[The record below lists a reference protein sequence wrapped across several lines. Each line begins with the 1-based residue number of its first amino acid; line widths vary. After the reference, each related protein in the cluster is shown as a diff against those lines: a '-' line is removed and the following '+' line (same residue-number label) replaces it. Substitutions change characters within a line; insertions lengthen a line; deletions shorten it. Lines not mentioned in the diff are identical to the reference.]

1 MSTDFVSTGPLV
13 AQDVHVSLDGRSVLH
28 GVDLRVGPG
37 ELVVLLGANGSG
49 KSTLVRAAVGLVPM
63 TSGRIELFGTVL
75 DQFKDRSRLG
85 YVPQRMHASGGVPAT
100 VHEVVLSG
108 RLAQRRLFARRS
120 AADLAAVETALDRVD
135 LADRALSSVNALSGG
150 QQQRVLI
157 ARALAGGADLLVMDE
172 PTAGVD
178 HSHQETLSDLM
189 GTLLTEGTSVLL
201 VAHELGAMRPLIH
214 RAVVLDQ
221 GRVVHDGP
229 VEEIDHPGGNHE
241 SHTHLHTGA
250 PVRESIQGEGVWP

>member
-1 MSTDFVSTGPLV
+1 MTASTSHDPLGATGVS
-13 AQDVHVSLDGRSVLH
+13 VSPDGRPVLH
-28 GVDLRVGPG
+28 GIDLRVGPG

-49 KSTLVRAAVGLVPM
+49 KSTLVRAAVGLVP
-63 TSGRIELFGTVL
+63 TTAGHIELFGTPL
-75 DQFKDRSRLG
+75 ERFKDRARLG

-100 VHEVVLSG
+100 IHEVVLSG
-108 RLAQRRLFARRS
+108 RLSRRRLFARRS
-120 AADLAAVETALDRVD
+120 AADLEAVETAIDRVG
-135 LADRALSSVNALSGG
+135 LSDRSRSSINELSGG
-150 QQQRVLI
+150 QQQRALI

-178 HSHQETLSDLM
+178 HSHQETLSELL
-189 GTLLTEGTSVLL
+189 GTLIGEGTSVLL

-221 GRVVHDGP
+221 GRKVHDGP

-250 PVRESIQGEGVWP
+250 PVRESIHGEGVWP